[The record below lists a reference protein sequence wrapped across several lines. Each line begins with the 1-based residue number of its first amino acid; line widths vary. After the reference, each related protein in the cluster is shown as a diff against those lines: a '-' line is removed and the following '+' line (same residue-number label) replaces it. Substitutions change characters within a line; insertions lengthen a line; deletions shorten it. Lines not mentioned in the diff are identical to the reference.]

1 MLNTEKSSIE
11 LNKEKKTSQFKQQHY
26 VLFEGEA
33 AGADAPK
40 AGKLSDSLL
49 DRRLMKARE
58 EKGELAAKVA
68 KLPQARLK
76 DAEDPVQ
83 PAPSPKVMRSIC
95 FSKFNLQKFVTLS
108 LTDNKI
114 GWSQFGKIQDSRSV
128 AR

>member
-1 MLNTEKSSIE
+1 M
-11 LNKEKKTSQFKQQHY
+11 
-26 VLFEGEA
+26 EA
-33 AGADAPK
+33 AGAGAPK

-49 DRRLMKARE
+49 DHRLMKARE

-68 KLPQARLK
+68 ELQARLK
-76 DAEDPVQ
+76 YAELAVQ
-83 PAPSPKVMRSIC
+83 EAPSPKVMRTIC

-114 GWSQFGKIQDSRSV
+114 GLSQCGKIQDSSSV